1 MNLARIQFLSVA
13 TKAVTTVLGLIQ
25 SIIVIQILSKGEYGI
40 VGLVMSIGGLIGVS
54 QHLGIVDGAIREI
67 AVRKNKDEIGKVF
80 WVSHI
85 ARQAVTLPL
94 SLALVFLA
102 GLIAVKVYNRPEII
116 PYVQLFAASLIL
128 QGLQDVMGATLT
140 GMKKFVSLYVVQ
152 IVTAT
157 VNILAFGFL
166 TWKFHIEGFFWAVII
181 TTTLMVI
188 LLAGVIIRE
197 LKGHLTLPTWN
208 DIKLYGRNLLHIG
221 FFMYISRIFYVI
233 WQRLPLLILGGVLA
247 GDQLGNLNISLTF
260 GSKLII
266 LAAALSEVNLSWMS
280 TLFANK
286 KDEFAQV
293 VTRNMHRVLV
303 LMMSLTLALICF
315 VPEILQY
322 IIRKPEYFDAQPFI
336 IILTLSFFLYAL
348 MDLGTSSVF
357 VSANRPKLRALVFGV
372 LTLISG
378 AGSFWALMQGGS
390 AFTAACAMLGGSI
403 VAYVLMIIISKRSFG
418 INLVPMHLGILLILF
433 GVSSAWLYTSP
444 ALVWRITLFIILT
457 AYILREAK
465 KNNLVPESFTRF
477 LSFSKKTARAEI
489 SQTPH
494 IICFAGA
501 LYDLPAWTN
510 RQHIMAQF
518 SSDFPILYVEPRVWI
533 IRYVAQHLFSPRLI
547 GKLCKRLFSYEQKS
561 ERLYIKSQWN
571 LLPGSREFS
580 WISYVNHLLNRGS
593 VLRTAKNLGFMNENT
608 VMWIYDTEA
617 AEYLPAFKHMT
628 VVYDCVDNHAV
639 QAGVNR
645 NPKRVHTEERAIL
658 KRADL
663 VTVTSKRLLKM
674 KRRHTKNIHLVLN
687 AGDVELYQSPIT
699 KEAKE
704 EASKALAHIPRPI
717 LGSVGALD
725 SYKYDFEL
733 LITVATENPTWQFVF
748 VGSPIVEQKTSAL
761 RTLRKLP
768 NVHMIGSVP
777 RKHVPAYVS
786 YFDVCLIP
794 YKNNTYN
801 EASFPLKFWEFM
813 ATGKPVV
820 ASGVPE
826 LEEYEPLIS
835 YADTPKEF
843 SQDIDS
849 ILKNNAKEN
858 PKRIALAKQHGWE
871 ERARELKKLLIDT
884 KRG

>member
-13 TKAVTTVLGLIQ
+13 TKAVTTVLGLVQ
-25 SIIVIQILSKGEYGI
+25 SVIVIQILSKAEYGI

-67 AVRKNKDEIGKVF
+67 AIRKNKDEIGKVF

-102 GLIAVKVYNRPEII
+102 GLIAVRVYNRPEII
-116 PYVQLFAASLIL
+116 PYIQLFAASLIL
-128 QGLQDVMGATLT
+128 QGLQDVLGATLT
-140 GMKKFVSLYVVQ
+140 GMKKFISLYIVQ
-152 IVTAT
+152 IITAT
-157 VNILAFGFL
+157 VNIIAFGLL
-166 TWKFHIEGFFWAVII
+166 TWKFHIEGFFWAVIL
-181 TTTLMVI
+181 TTSLMVV
-188 LLAGVIIRE
+188 LLIGIIMKE
-197 LKGHLTLPTWN
+197 LKGHLSLPTWN
-208 DIKLYGRNLLHIG
+208 DIKLYGKNLLHIG

-247 GDQLGNLNISLTF
+247 GEKLGDLNISLTF

-303 LMMSLTLALICF
+303 LMMSLTLVLICF
-315 VPEILQY
+315 VPEILKY
-322 IIRKPEYFDAQPFI
+322 VIRKPEYFDAQPFI
-336 IILTLSFFLYAL
+336 IVLTLSFFLYAL

-357 VSANRPKLRALVFGV
+357 VSANRPRLRAIVFGV

-378 AGSFWALMQGGS
+378 AGSFWALQLGGD
-390 AFTAACAMLGGSI
+390 AFTAACSMLAGSVI
-403 VAYVLMIIISKRSFG
+403 AYILMVVISKRSFG
-418 INLVPMHLGILLILF
+418 INLVPMHLGILLVLF
-433 GVSSAWLYTSP
+433 GGSSAWLYTNP
-444 ALVWRITLFIILT
+444 ALPWRILLFVVLT
-457 AYILREAK
+457 GYILREAK

-477 LSFSKKTARAEI
+477 LSFGKQTRRVAAS
-489 SQTPH
+489 TPH
-494 IICFAGA
+494 IICFSGA

-510 RQHIMAQF
+510 RQHIMHKL
-518 SSDFPILYVEPRVWI
+518 SGEFPILYVEPRVWI
-533 IRYVAQHLFSPRLI
+533 FRYIAANLFRPKAIRELMR
-547 GKLCKRLFSYEQKS
+547 RLFSYEKKS
-561 ERLYIKSQWN
+561 ENLYIKSQWN

-580 WISYVNHLLNRGS
+580 FISKLNHLLNKRS
-593 VLRTAKNLGFMNENT
+593 VMNTAKQLGFMNEHT

-617 AEYLPAFKHMT
+617 AQYLPAFKDMT

-645 NPKRVHTEERAIL
+645 NPKRVHTEEKAIL

-674 KRRHTKNIHLVLN
+674 KRRHAKNIHLVLN
-687 AGDVELYQSPIT
+687 AGDVELYQTPLS
-699 KEAKE
+699 KEGKEKAKQ
-704 EASKALAHIPRPI
+704 ALSNIAHPI

-733 LITVATENPTWQFVF
+733 LIESANAHPEWQFVF

-777 RKHVPAYVS
+777 REHVPAYVS
-786 YFDVCLIP
+786 YFDICLIP

-813 ATGKPVV
+813 ATGKPIV

-835 YADTPKEF
+835 YAKNAKEF
-843 SQDIDS
+843 SKQIES
-849 ILKNNAKEN
+849 ILSSAPTSNK
-858 PKRIALAKQHGWE
+858 KRIALAKQHGWN
-871 ERARELKKLLIDT
+871 ERARNLRKLLIDT
-884 KRG
+884 IKNT

>member
-13 TKAVTTVLGLIQ
+13 TKAVTTVLGLVQ
-25 SIIVIQILSKGEYGI
+25 SIIVIQVLSKGEYGI

-102 GLIAVKVYNRPEII
+102 GLIAVKIYNRPEII
-116 PYVQLFAASLIL
+116 PYIQLFAASLIL
-128 QGLQDVMGATLT
+128 QGLQDVLGATLT

-157 VNILAFGFL
+157 VNIIAFGLL
-166 TWKFHIEGFFWAVII
+166 TWKFHIQGFFWAVIV
-181 TTTLMVI
+181 TTSLMVI
-188 LLAGVIIRE
+188 ILAGVIMKE
-197 LKGHLTLPTWN
+197 LKGHLSLPTWD
-208 DIKLYGRNLLHIG
+208 DIKLYGKNLLHIG

-247 GDQLGNLNISLTF
+247 GEKLGDLNISLTF

-286 KDEFAQV
+286 KDEFAHV

-303 LMMSLTLALICF
+303 LMMSLTLVLICF
-315 VPEILQY
+315 IPEILKY
-322 IIRKPEYFDAQPFI
+322 IIRKPEYFDAEPFI
-336 IILTLSFFLYAL
+336 IVLTLSFFLYAL

-357 VSANRPKLRALVFGV
+357 VSANRPKLRAIVFGV
-372 LTLISG
+372 LTLVSG
-378 AGSFWALMQGGS
+378 AGSFWALYLGGD
-390 AFTAACAMLGGSI
+390 AFTAACSMLAGSI
-403 VAYVLMIIISKRSFG
+403 VAYIVMVAISKRSFG
-418 INLVPMHLGILLILF
+418 INLVPFHLGVLLALF
-433 GVSSAWLYTSP
+433 GISSAWLYTSP
-444 ALVWRITLFIILT
+444 SLMWRIALFVILT
-457 AYILREAK
+457 GYILYEAH
-465 KNNLVPESFTRF
+465 KNSLVPESFTRF
-477 LSFSKKTARAEI
+477 LSFGKQQKKII
-489 SQTPH
+489 SSQMPH
-494 IICFAGA
+494 IVCFAGA

-510 RQHIMAQF
+510 RQHIMARF
-518 SSDFPILYVEPRVWI
+518 SNEYPVLYVEPRVWI
-533 IRYVAQHLFSPRLI
+533 FRYIAQNLFRPGNIR
-547 GKLCKRLFSYEQKS
+547 KLCQRLFSYEQKS
-561 ERLYIKSQWN
+561 ENLYIKSQWN

-580 WISYVNHLLNRGS
+580 FISKVNHFLNKGS
-593 VLRTAKNLGFMNENT
+593 VMRTAKKLGFMNGNT

-617 AEYLPAFKHMT
+617 AEYLPSFKNMI
-628 VVYDCVDNHAV
+628 VVYDCVDSHAV

-645 NPKRVHTEERAIL
+645 NPKRVHKEEKAIL

-674 KRRHTKNIHLVLN
+674 KRRYNKNIHLVLN
-687 AGDVELYQSPIT
+687 AGDVELYQKGLSREG
-699 KEAKE
+699 KEKAKQV
-704 EASKALAHIPRPI
+704 LGGIPRPI

-733 LITVATENPTWQFVF
+733 LTESAKAHPEWQFVF

-768 NVHMIGSVP
+768 NVHMIGSIP
-777 RKHVPAYVS
+777 REHVPAYVA
-786 YFDVCLIP
+786 YFDICLIP
-794 YKNNTYN
+794 YKNNMYN

-813 ATGKPVV
+813 ATGKPIV

-826 LEEYEPLIS
+826 LEEYEPLIA
-835 YADTPKEF
+835 YADSTKEF
-843 SQDIDS
+843 SRHIKDILGSGALEDNQRVALS
-849 ILKNNAKEN
+849 KE
-858 PKRIALAKQHGWE
+858 HGWN
-871 ERARELKKLLIDT
+871 ERAKRLQRHLLTTIHI
-884 KRG
+884 